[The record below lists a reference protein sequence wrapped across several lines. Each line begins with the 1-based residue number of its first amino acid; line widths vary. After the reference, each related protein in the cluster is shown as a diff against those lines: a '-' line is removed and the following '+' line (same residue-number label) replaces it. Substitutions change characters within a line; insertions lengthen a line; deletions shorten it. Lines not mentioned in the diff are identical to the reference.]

1 MVSSWAHVER
11 FVLGLPETV
20 VAPSYG
26 GYPALRVNGKLMGR
40 LRFESA
46 DDIDP
51 TTGARN
57 GEVLML
63 KVADLGEKEAL
74 LASDPGAYFTT
85 PHYDGYA
92 AVLVRLRAVDDGE
105 LEELL
110 VEAWRACAP
119 RRALV
124 SYVDHGGVLPGFD
137 GTGEPRRGPSA
148 G

>member
-1 MVSSWAHVER
+1 MSSWAQVER

-20 VAPSYG
+20 VEPSYG
-26 GYPALRVNGKLMGR
+26 GHPALRVNRLLLGR

-46 DDIDP
+46 EDIDP
-51 TTGARN
+51 TTGAPN

-74 LASDPGAYFTT
+74 LASDPAVYFTT
-85 PHYDGYA
+85 PHYDGHA
-92 AVLVRLRAVDDGE
+92 AVLVRLRAVDDRE

-110 VEAWRACAP
+110 VEAWRARAP

-124 SYVDHGGVLPGFD
+124 RYVDQGGVLPGVK
-137 GTGEPRRGPSA
+137 GAGNPRRGSSA